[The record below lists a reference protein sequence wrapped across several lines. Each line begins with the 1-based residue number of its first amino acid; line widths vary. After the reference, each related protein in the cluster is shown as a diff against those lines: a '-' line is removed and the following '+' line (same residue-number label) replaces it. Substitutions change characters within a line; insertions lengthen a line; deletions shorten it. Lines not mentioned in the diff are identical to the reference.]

1 MSKKIGAVEWLENEF
16 QEMCKDFGGLHTD
29 FIERFKQAKAIEKA
43 EKDKQYQ
50 RGFKDGSNHIKIIY
64 NL

>member
-1 MSKKIGAVEWLENEF
+1 MKHTAIEWLE
-16 QEMCKDFGGLHTD
+16 K
-29 FIERFKQAKAIEKA
+29 RFYFTKGQLIDIDLEQAKAMEKA

>member
-1 MSKKIGAVEWLENEF
+1 MKKTAVEWLFEQVWITSGEDLP
-16 QEMCKDFGGLHTD
+16 ELL
-29 FIERFKQAKAIEKA
+29 EQAKAMEKA

>member
-1 MSKKIGAVEWLENEF
+1 MKQTAVEWLIESLESI
-16 QEMCKDFGGLHTD
+16 GILHLIPESD
-29 FIERFKQAKAIEKA
+29 LEQAKAMEKA

>member
-1 MSKKIGAVEWLENEF
+1 MKKLTAVEWLIEQLENHNGVTRNAFENVI
-16 QEMCKDFGGLHTD
+16 Q
-29 FIERFKQAKAIEKA
+29 QAKAMEKA

>member
-1 MSKKIGAVEWLENEF
+1 MTETAVEWLYDQLEF
-16 QEMCKDFGGLHTD
+16 DESVSMDN
-29 FIERFKQAKAIEKA
+29 IEELFEQAKAMEKA

-64 NL
+64 NI

>member
-1 MSKKIGAVEWLENEF
+1 MTLTAVEWFFKHLEGIRIIDGYEWIKLQQAF
-16 QEMCKDFGGLHTD
+16 E
-29 FIERFKQAKAIEKA
+29 QAKAMEKA

>member
-1 MSKKIGAVEWLENEF
+1 MKQTAVEWLVDELILEGF
-16 QEMCKDFGGLHTD
+16 YIPKGFYD
-29 FIERFKQAKAIEKA
+29 KAKAMEKA

-50 RGFKDGSNHIKIIY
+50 RGFKDGSKHIKIIY